1 VSRHDEAGGTVERL
15 NALAGGKILGA
26 TLGDAGFPAVLVRM
40 PDGSEWWIDLQ
51 ADPEGNG
58 PGYANVE
65 RAVPA
70 GGAR

>member
-1 VSRHDEAGGTVERL
+1 MSTTVSDSAWTAERKDWATGWRVP
-15 NALAGGKILGA
+15 NGA
-26 TLGDAGFPAVLVRM
+26 
-40 PDGSEWWIDLQ
+40 EWWIDLQ

-70 GGAR
+70 GGVR

>member
-1 VSRHDEAGGTVERL
+1 MS
-15 NALAGGKILGA
+15 
-26 TLGDAGFPAVLVRM
+26 
-40 PDGSEWWIDLQ
+40 DGSEWWIDLQ
-51 ADPEGNG
+51 TDPEGNG